1 MSSTEQELSP
11 TSTNTAHLQ
20 VQDNCAV
27 IALDNPP
34 VNGLGMELRQAIS
47 KHLKWAEDQ
56 SKIECVILIGANG
69 IFCAGADIRQMNTP
83 KYWTSPRTIELAAQI
98 DTMSK
103 PVVALMSGIAMGG
116 GLELSLG
123 CHHRIAMEDTQI
135 AQPEIKLGLLP
146 GGGGILRLPRLIGLE
161 NAIEMLLNGE
171 TIDGN
176 KAYSYGLIDEVVP
189 KGEKYELLNKGLT
202 FAKKMALA
210 GQPLRRT
217 RDIHINNSKAKD
229 TISNFRMKIK
239 PSDGMA
245 PVVILDCI
253 EASLKT
259 SFEEGTRLSN
269 DATQLLMQSQE
280 SAALRYLFFIQR
292 QASKLP
298 ARKNASQNETISS
311 EQILAQPIKNKRIK
325 VHLCGRVPEDW
336 LSSAQS
342 NGFEL
347 EVVGHDFNA
356 NLQIFTDDLA
366 LRLYNNSNIVEILY
380 PINSIESEELARLVK
395 WVKKMQKIPIL
406 SQSKKTALVTSLL
419 NCLTESIL
427 LTNETLNDTVT
438 KEISQ
443 WGLGEFLTYVRHANI
458 QNLTSFQQNKKV
470 ISTSIKADELIND
483 LIHALCLMSDDMV
496 ARQEISEVAGL
507 DLIAILEM
515 GFPKIKGG
523 PNFYHSNKENTGGAL
538 RK

>member
-1 MSSTEQELSP
+1 MSLTEQELSP

-27 IALDNPP
+27 ITLHNPP

-47 KHLKWAEDQ
+47 KHLIWAEEQ

-69 IFCAGADIRQMNTP
+69 VFCAGADIRQMNTP

-123 CHHRIAMEDTQI
+123 CHHRIAMHDTQI

-176 KAYSYGLIDEVVP
+176 KAYSFGLIDEVVP
-189 KGEKYELLNKGLT
+189 KGEENELLNRGLT
-202 FAKKMALA
+202 FAKKIVSA

-217 RDIHINNSKAKD
+217 RDIHINNSSAQD
-229 TISNFRMKIK
+229 TISNFRKKIK
-239 PSDGMA
+239 PNDGMA

-298 ARKNASQNETISS
+298 ARKNTSQDETIKI
-311 EQILAQPIKNKRIK
+311 EQILAQPIKNKSIK
-325 VHLCGRVPEDW
+325 VHLCGRVPQDW
-336 LSSAQS
+336 LTSAQS
-342 NGFEL
+342 NGFEIN
-347 EVVGHDFNA
+347 VVDSDFNA
-356 NLQIFTDDLA
+356 NLEIFANDLA
-366 LRLYNNSNIVEILY
+366 LRIYTNSSIVEILY
-380 PINSIESEELARLVK
+380 PMDSIESEELARLVK

-406 SQSKKTALVTSLL
+406 SQSKRSALVTSLL
-419 NCLTESIL
+419 NCLTESTL
-427 LTNETLNDTVT
+427 LTNAMPSDTAI

-443 WGLGEFLTYVRHANI
+443 WGLGEFLTYVRQANV
-458 QNLTSFQQNKKV
+458 QNLSSFQQNKKV
-470 ISTSIKADELIND
+470 ISTSIKADEIIDDLIN
-483 LIHALCLMSDDMV
+483 ALCRMSNELV
-496 ARQEISEVAGL
+496 SRQEIGEVAGL

-523 PNFYHSNKENTGGAL
+523 PNFYRSNKDKT
-538 RK
+538 R